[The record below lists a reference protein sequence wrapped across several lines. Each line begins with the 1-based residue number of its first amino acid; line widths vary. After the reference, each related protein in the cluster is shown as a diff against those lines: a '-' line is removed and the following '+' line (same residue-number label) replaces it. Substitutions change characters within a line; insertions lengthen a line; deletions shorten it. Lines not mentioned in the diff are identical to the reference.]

1 MNYSRV
7 YYDVNI
13 TVIYFQIG
21 IYISQHLFENV
32 SLLFQ
37 SQYSS
42 LSIPVLRQCF
52 RDEAFYRRRETLLN
66 RAITCSYMFVAPR
79 IQIES

>member
-42 LSIPVLRQCF
+42 LSIPVLVFQSSGNVFATKLFTAAEKHC
-52 RDEAFYRRRETLLN
+52 
-66 RAITCSYMFVAPR
+66 
-79 IQIES
+79 